1 MFSKLKKKIEAFLNN
16 EDLKQKIY
24 MVVYDTDTHW
34 GRMFDVL
41 LLSFIVVSVMVVIL
55 ESLSFFPP
63 SFRLFLTVLEWMFTV
78 FFTIEYLLR
87 LYCAPK
93 VSSYALSFWGV
104 VDLLSTLP
112 TYLSVIFPAAHG
124 LLTIRVFRLLRVF
137 RVFKLFSYWRE
148 GEILLDTLK
157 ASSKKITVFF
167 LFVLLMAT
175 CVGTVMYMFE
185 GGMEGSSFY
194 DIPSSIYWAIVTMT
208 TVGYG
213 DITPVTSVG
222 RFLSAVVMLLGYT
235 VLAVPTG
242 IVSAQ
247 MIAESNK
254 KKKKAIPCPH
264 CHKPGNDDDAEFCKY
279 CGKRLDEDGESPAE
293 EEPIITMDG
302 EIK

>member
-78 FFTIEYLLR
+78 FFTVEYLLR

-93 VSSYALSFWGV
+93 VSSYVLSFWGI

-112 TYLSVIFPAAHG
+112 TYLSFFFPAAHG
-124 LLTIRVFRLLRVF
+124 LLTIRIFRLLRVF

-167 LFVLLMAT
+167 VFVLLMAT
-175 CVGTVMYMFE
+175 CVGTVMYMVE

-194 DIPSSIYWAIVTMT
+194 NIPSSIYWAIVTMT

-279 CGKRLDEDGESPAE
+279 CGKRLDEDGENPVE

>member
-63 SFRLFLTVLEWMFTV
+63 SFRLFLSVLEWMFTV

-93 VSSYALSFWGV
+93 ISGYVLSFWGI

-124 LLTIRVFRLLRVF
+124 LLTIRIFRLLRVF

-148 GEILLDTLK
+148 GEVLLDSLK

-167 LFVLLMAT
+167 VFVLLMAT
-175 CVGTVMYMFE
+175 CVGTVMYMVE

-194 DIPSSIYWAIVTMT
+194 DIPNSIYWAIVTMT

-279 CGKRLDEDGESPAE
+279 CGTRLDEDGENPVE

>member
-1 MFSKLKKKIEAFLNN
+1 MFKKIKQRIVEFLHN

-24 MVVYDTDTHW
+24 MVVYDTDTPM
-34 GRMFDVL
+34 GRMFDVI
-41 LLSFIVVSVMVVIL
+41 LLSFIVVSVVVVVL
-55 ESLSFFPP
+55 ESLSFFPA
-63 SFRLFLTVLEWMFTV
+63 SFKFFLTILEWMFTV
-78 FFTIEYLLR
+78 FFTMEYLLR

-93 VSSYALSFWGV
+93 VSSYAFSFWGV

-112 TYLSVIFPAAHG
+112 TYLSIFFPSAHG
-124 LLTIRVFRLLRVF
+124 LLTIRIFRLLRIF

-148 GEILLDTLK
+148 GEILLETLK
-157 ASSKKITVFF
+157 SSSKKITVFF
-167 LFVLLMAT
+167 VFVLLMAT
-175 CVGTVMYMFE
+175 CVGTVMYMAE

-213 DITPVTSVG
+213 DIAPVTSLG

-247 MIAESNK
+247 MITESNK

-264 CHKPGNDDDAEFCKY
+264 CHKPGNDDDATFCKY
-279 CGKRLDEDGESPAE
+279 CGEKLDEDNDDFTE
-293 EEPIITMDG
+293 EEPIVTMDG